1 MKPRILIV
9 EDDSSLIEGMALILE
24 DAGYQVTTAHNGR
37 EGLERFRGQTPDLV
51 ISDVMMDEMDGFHML
66 DQMRKEQAGSPLPF
80 LFVSARSSRA
90 DMDTARRLG
99 ADDFLPKPFGA
110 QELINAVRA
119 RLDRW
124 RVVHLAGTREAHLQ
138 TVILLAKAVEAR
150 DLYTGRHVERVRR
163 YALALARALDWDDE
177 ALAVLDFGSLLHDLG
192 KLSIP
197 DALLNKTGPLTE
209 DEWLLMRKHTENG
222 AHMLDQVEHLRPAIP
237 YVLAHHERWD
247 GAGYPR
253 GLTGT
258 EIPIEGRL
266 MVVADAFDALTTW
279 RPYSTPHTPEEALLK
294 LRDGAGS
301 QWDPFLVE
309 TFRAIF
315 ERGELTPILDMID
328 DAPERAQA
336 ASES

>member
-1 MKPRILIV
+1 VKSRILIV
-9 EDDSSLIEGMALILE
+9 EDDTSLLEGMALILE
-24 DAGYQVTTAHNGR
+24 DAGYQVTTAHNGKQ
-37 EGLERFRGQTPDLV
+37 GLERFRLQTPDLV

-66 DQMRKEQAGSPLPF
+66 DEMRKERAGSPLPF

-110 QELINAVRA
+110 QELINAARA

-163 YALALARALDWDDE
+163 YALALARELKWDDE

-197 DALLNKTGPLTE
+197 DALLNKNGPLTE
-209 DEWLLMRKHTENG
+209 DEWQLMRRHTDNG
-222 AHMLDQVEHLRPAIP
+222 ARMLAQVEHLRPAIP

-247 GAGYPR
+247 GTGYPQ
-253 GLTGT
+253 GLVGT

-266 MVVADAFDALTTW
+266 MAVADAFDALTTW
-279 RPYSTPHTPEEALLK
+279 RPYSMPHTPEEAFMK
-294 LRDGAGS
+294 LREGAGS
-301 QWDPFLVE
+301 QWDPYLVE
-309 TFRAIF
+309 AFRGIF
-315 ERGELTPILDMID
+315 ERGELSPILEMID
-328 DAPERAQA
+328 DSPEHAPAP
-336 ASES
+336 SEG